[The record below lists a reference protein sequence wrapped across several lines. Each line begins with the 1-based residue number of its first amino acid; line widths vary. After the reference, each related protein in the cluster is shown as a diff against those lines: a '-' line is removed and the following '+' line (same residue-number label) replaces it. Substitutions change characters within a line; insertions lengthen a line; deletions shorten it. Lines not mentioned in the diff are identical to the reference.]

1 MHADQQLKASLKEI
15 DDLKA
20 ALDEHAI
27 VAITDFRGKITY
39 VNDKFCAISK
49 YSRAELLGQD
59 HRLINSGHHSK
70 EFIGEL
76 WNTITHG
83 KVWKGEIKNK
93 AKDGSFYWVATTIVP
108 FLNEAGKPR
117 QYVAIRADITEKKIA
132 EERAVWLGSFPEL
145 NPNPIIEFDPE
156 QEIIHYANPRAA
168 QVFPDLA
175 NLKLHHPIL
184 ANLQER
190 IKALAIAATSPFR
203 REVDVGKECYAQ
215 TVIFVPESQ
224 RVRVYCTNITERKR
238 TEDQLYASLK
248 EIGDLKSALDEHAI
262 VAITNPQGLITYVNE
277 KFCAISKYS
286 REELLGQDHRLINS
300 GYHSKGFIRE
310 LWTTI
315 AQGKVWKGEIKNKA
329 KDGSYY
335 WVDTTIVP
343 FLDEAGK
350 PRQYVA
356 IRADITER
364 KAAEEKIRLLN
375 ADLEI
380 RVSERTA
387 ELESFSYSVSHDL
400 RAPLRAMGGYARMI
414 QEDFGAELP
423 PEARQKLA
431 RIHENANKMGQ
442 LIDGLLTFSRLSR
455 QPLKKQKTAPAGL
468 IPRVLEEL
476 QPEQAGRRITIN
488 TGDLPICL
496 ADPTLLHQVFANLI
510 SNALKY
516 TRQRNPAEIEIG
528 WDEAQQAYFVK
539 DNGAGFDMQYA
550 EKLFGVFQ
558 RLHRADEFE
567 GTGVG
572 LAIVQRIIHRHGG
585 RIWAHAEPEKGAVF
599 YFTLTEAHQH
609 A

>member
-15 DDLKA
+15 EDLKA
-20 ALDEHAI
+20 ALDQHAI
-27 VAITDFRGKITY
+27 VAITDPQGKITY

-49 YSRAELLGQD
+49 YSRAELIRQD

-70 EFIGEL
+70 EFIREL
-76 WNTITHG
+76 WTTITQG

-108 FLNEAGKPR
+108 FLNDEGKPR

-132 EERAVWLGSFPEL
+132 EERAEWLGSFPEL
-145 NPNPIIEFDPE
+145 NPNPIIEFDPV
-156 QEIIHYANPRAA
+156 QGVIHYVNPRA
-168 QVFPDLA
+168 QHLFPDL
-175 NLKLHHPIL
+175 LELGLSHPIL
-184 ANLQER
+184 TGLRER
-190 IKALAIAATSPFR
+190 VTAGGGAAPGPVR
-203 REVDVGKECYAQ
+203 REVDVGDACYAQ
-215 TVIFVPESQ
+215 TVSYVPERR
-224 RVRVYCTNITERKR
+224 RVRVYCADITERKR

-248 EIGDLKSALDEHAI
+248 EIGDLKAALDEHAI
-262 VAITNPQGLITYVNE
+262 VAITNPQGVITYVND

-300 GYHSKGFIRE
+300 GHHSKGFIRE

-315 AQGKVWKGEIKNKA
+315 AQGKVWKGEIKNQA

-335 WVDTTIVP
+335 WVDTTIIP
-343 FLDEAGK
+343 FSNDQGK

-364 KAAEEKIRLLN
+364 KAAEDKIRLLN
-375 ADLEI
+375 AELEQ
-380 RVSERTA
+380 RVVERTA

-400 RAPLRAMGGYARMI
+400 RAPLRAMGGYARML
-414 QEDFGAELP
+414 QEDLGTTLP
-423 PEARQKLA
+423 AAAWQKLE
-431 RIHENANKMGQ
+431 RIHENAIKMGQ

-455 QPLKKQKTAPAGL
+455 QPLKRQRTAPAAM
-468 IPRVLEEL
+468 IPRLLEEL
-476 QPEQAGRRITIN
+476 HSEQAGRRINIH
-488 TGDLPICL
+488 TGELPPCL
-496 ADPTLLHQVFANLI
+496 ADPTLLYQVFVNLI

-516 TRQRNPAEIEIG
+516 TRPRDPAEIEIG
-528 WDEAQQAYFVK
+528 WDAALQAYFVK

-572 LAIVQRIIHRHGG
+572 LAIVQRIVHRHGG
-585 RIWAHAEPEKGAVF
+585 RIWAQAEPDKGASF
-599 YFTLTEAHQH
+599 YFTLGEVSQH